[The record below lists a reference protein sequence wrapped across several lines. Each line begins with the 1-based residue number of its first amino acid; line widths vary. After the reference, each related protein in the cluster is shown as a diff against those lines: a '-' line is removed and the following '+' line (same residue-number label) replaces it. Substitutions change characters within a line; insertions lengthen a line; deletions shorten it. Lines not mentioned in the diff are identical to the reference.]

1 MERRA
6 VAKKK
11 RNFGHIDYPIVLM
24 VGLLCAF
31 GLVMVFSASYYYA
44 QNTASVGYDGYYFIR
59 KQAVYLAI
67 GFPMML
73 GISFFDFRRLEQFK
87 LIAILISIAMLLA
100 VLVFGQGT
108 NGARRWIVI
117 GGQSIQPSEIA
128 KFGMM
133 LYMASF
139 ASKSI
144 RSCTVL
150 PRACCRCC
158 WSSVSSAAS
167 SCSNPTCPWRLS
179 WV

>member
-6 VAKKK
+6 PAKMK
-11 RNFGHIDYPIVLM
+11 RKVGRIDYPIVLM
-24 VGLLCAF
+24 IGLLCAF

-100 VLVFGQGT
+100 VLVFGQET
-108 NGARRWIVI
+108 NGARR
-117 GGQSIQPSEIA
+117 
-128 KFGMM
+128 
-133 LYMASF
+133 
-139 ASKSI
+139 
-144 RSCTVL
+144 
-150 PRACCRCC
+150 
-158 WSSVSSAAS
+158 
-167 SCSNPTCPWRLS
+167 
-179 WV
+179 